1 MKKLLII
8 VVTVVLIA
16 LAVHVVRLY
25 QPGGIH
31 GVGKNVALI
40 EGECI
45 VINWDAT
52 EVEAEYALRKWQ
64 ELKK

>member
-8 VVTVVLIA
+8 VVIVVLGA
-16 LAVHVVRLY
+16 LSVHVARLY

-31 GVGKNVALI
+31 GVGQNVSFI

-64 ELKK
+64 ELRN